1 MLVALSIFSSN
12 PSEESDSHQTNGAE
26 QYEHDTD
33 IHNQDHTNTSEHEDI
48 DILNKGTDFDIIAD
62 DIDLEGTQPDLIC
75 TKISTTLISPKMRL
89 VANDPM
95 SQILLLRLREN
106 LLLANVDITAIDAD
120 IQVRVQVRRVAEKLE
135 IHCVYNYLNIDSNPI
150 RRVYLCKPGEWM
162 NAVNQFTDEFCS
174 SFAGVGDIFAQP
186 FWTKHNIKHIDRLA
200 MKYLDGRVRYPQING
215 TEIQFRQISHLC
227 PIPSGVV
234 FTARINNRLY
244 LMKYQNQELTKIPV
258 PNADY
263 AACNKDRMVFCC
275 AQDNGSVALLLTDDG
290 GKNLYTIFSSD
301 SIVSPT
307 FNRDGS
313 KLAFISVREGR
324 NTVRIY
330 ELENNLFI
338 PKKQHHF
345 DERVKLLTWCPQDDN
360 VIAMLVSEKNGS
372 RVKLLQIEDSS
383 LIQSEVI
390 KSEIIEMQWKGLGL
404 VLSDYDDRYWYTS
417 LICNHT
423 NQLLKCVEIK

>member
-12 PSEESDSHQTNGAE
+12 QSVESDPVEINGTE
-26 QYEHDTD
+26 QHEKDTD
-33 IHNQDHTNTSEHEDI
+33 NQNQDNTNNSDQACTDLL
-48 DILNKGTDFDIIAD
+48 DKGHDFDIIDD
-62 DIDLEGTQPDLIC
+62 DIDLEGTKPDLIC
-75 TKISTTLISPKMRL
+75 TKTSTTLISPKIKL
-89 VANDPM
+89 VANDPI
-95 SQILLLRLREN
+95 SEILLLRLREN
-106 LLLANVDITAIDAD
+106 LLLANVDITKIDAD
-120 IQVRVQVRRVAEKLE
+120 IQVKIRVKRIAEKLE

-150 RRVYLCKPGEWM
+150 RRVYLCKPGDWI

-174 SFAGVGDIFAQP
+174 SFAGVSDIFAQP
-186 FWTKHNIKHIDRLA
+186 FWTKHNINRIDRLA
-200 MKYLDGRVRYPQING
+200 LKYLDGRVRYPQING

-258 PNADY
+258 ANADY

-275 AQDNGSVALLLTDDG
+275 TQDNGSVALLLTDDG

-301 SIVSPT
+301 SIIAPT

-313 KLAFISVREGR
+313 KLSFVSLKEGR
-324 NTVRIY
+324 NTVHIY
-330 ELENNLFI
+330 ELENNLFVA
-338 PKKQHHF
+338 KKQYHF
-345 DERVKLLTWCPQDDN
+345 DEKVKLLTWCPQDDN
-360 VIAMLVSEKNGS
+360 VIAMLVSAKNGS

-383 LIQSEVI
+383 SIQSEVI
-390 KSEIIEMQWKGLGL
+390 RSEIIEMQWKGLGL

-417 LICNHT
+417 LICNDT